1 LVPIEKGPAGIW
13 TIPVRLVCNEPDG
26 ASGRALATVRVA
38 TVGLQHPLAMSPL
51 K

>member
-1 LVPIEKGPAGIW
+1 MEKGPAGIW
-13 TIPVRLVCNEPDG
+13 TIPVRLVSVDVIA
-26 ASGRALATVRVA
+26 ASGRALATVKVA